1 METMSQVPNQFEEK
15 VQFSDVA
22 LVVEGRKL
30 YVSKTYLMIHSPVF
44 ARMFTGDFR
53 EKDLVDIELPGKK
66 YDEVLQLLKQVYPGD
81 SMDFINSESS
91 QLTVDNSSS

>member
-1 METMSQVPNQFEEK
+1 METMRQVPNQFEEK
-15 VQFSDVA
+15 DQFSDVA

-44 ARMFTGDFR
+44 ARMFT

-81 SMDFINSESS
+81 SMDFINGESS
-91 QLTVDNSSS
+91 QLTVDNSS

>member
-15 VQFSDVA
+15 DQFSDVA

-44 ARMFTGDFR
+44 ARMFAGDFR

-81 SMDFINSESS
+81 SMDFIISMY
-91 QLTVDNSSS
+91 